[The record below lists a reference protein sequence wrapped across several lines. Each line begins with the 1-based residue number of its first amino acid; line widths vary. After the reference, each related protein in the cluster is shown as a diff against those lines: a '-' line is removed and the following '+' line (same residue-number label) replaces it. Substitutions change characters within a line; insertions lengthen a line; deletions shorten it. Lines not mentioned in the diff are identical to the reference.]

1 MKAAILS
8 LVVIASLV
16 LLAPTMAQ
24 TTASENLPRERVTY
38 TPTGLVQTR
47 TKSFVDMR
55 FEGIERQ
62 RHDLSCGAAALA
74 TLLRHYYDAPIGER
88 DIIERIFGAA
98 DEKSLRKIANAG
110 FSLLEL
116 KQTAERAGFAA
127 GGFRLADSS
136 KLYDLKV
143 PVITIITT
151 RGYSHFVVVKR
162 AAGDKVYIADPAFG
176 NRTVK
181 MAEFAQ
187 GWGNIVLVVLQKN
200 GVLGNA
206 DFIIDQKLAL
216 TQERMQ
222 SIYALNTAIV
232 PKGVDEF

>member
-8 LVVIASLV
+8 PVVIASLV

-127 GGFRLADSS
+127 GGFRL
-136 KLYDLKV
+136 
-143 PVITIITT
+143 
-151 RGYSHFVVVKR
+151 
-162 AAGDKVYIADPAFG
+162 
-176 NRTVK
+176 
-181 MAEFAQ
+181 
-187 GWGNIVLVVLQKN
+187 
-200 GVLGNA
+200 
-206 DFIIDQKLAL
+206 
-216 TQERMQ
+216 
-222 SIYALNTAIV
+222 
-232 PKGVDEF
+232 